1 MSEQQRR
8 LPGNPFFPS
17 RSGSLESAPDSPHLI
32 DALTSQ
38 IDEFTIQSIIDT
50 QRQSL
55 KRFEKT
61 NEMVM
66 NCAQLGDR
74 RIEKAKKDSIGH
86 KETILQMK
94 SDLEFIFKKIR
105 TFKTVLASKYP
116 EIYAEVSTEF
126 APKKD
131 DEDE

>member
-1 MSEQQRR
+1 MSCCCHCEPETRR
-8 LPGNPFFPS
+8 DLKN
-17 RSGSLESAPDSPHLI
+17 ESSPYLI

-38 IDEFTIQSIIDT
+38 IDEFTCQSIIDT

-61 NEMVM
+61 NEMLV

-74 RIEKAKKDSIGH
+74 RIEKAKKESCAH

-94 SDLEFIFKKIR
+94 ADLEYIFAKIR
-105 TFKTVLASKYP
+105 MFKTILEAKYP
-116 EIYAEVSTEF
+116 EVFAEVSGEL
-126 APKKD
+126 APKMD
-131 DEDE
+131 EEEDE